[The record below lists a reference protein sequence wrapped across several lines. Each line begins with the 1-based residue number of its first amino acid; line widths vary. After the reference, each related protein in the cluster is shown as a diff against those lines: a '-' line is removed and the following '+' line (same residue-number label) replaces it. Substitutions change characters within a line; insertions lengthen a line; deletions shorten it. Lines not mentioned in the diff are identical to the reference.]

1 MTQAS
6 NYLLTSLNEHDGNG
20 GLSFLTIVLLAFAY
34 ISITAIVLKTFQY
47 VKERDMKKY
56 K

>member
-1 MTQAS
+1 MIQAS
-6 NYLLTSLNEHDGNG
+6 NYLLATMNEHEGNG
-20 GLSFLTIVLLAFAY
+20 GLSFLTIVLLALAY